1 MIIYRIA
8 DGSRLAIVE
17 TPGTSAWVDVVAP
30 TKDELSR
37 LESEYGVLPD
47 HITDILDID
56 EQSRI
61 EKEDEYTLIICRLPV
76 YDARLEVSYFT
87 VPCGV
92 LLFPGRI
99 ITVCQYDNEVLDEI
113 RNGKVRGL
121 DPANRNTFVLHL
133 FSRAAI
139 CYLRYLKDINRRT
152 AIIEGELQR
161 SVKNHELTQLLS
173 AEKSLV
179 YFTTSIKSNEILLE
193 KLAARRMMRFSEEE
207 EELLEDVLTDN
218 KQAITMSGIY
228 SDILSGMMDAFASVI
243 SNNLNI
249 VMKRLTVIS
258 IVLMI
263 PTLVVS
269 LFGMNIPLPL
279 AHHPWA
285 FAYILGTCVVLSALG
300 ALVLGEG
307 GKKKPRRSAAGIAGP
322 ATGSIV
328 FGHPLRRHQG
338 R

>member
-1 MIIYRIA
+1 MIKYRIS
-8 DGSRLAIVE
+8 DGTRLATVE
-17 TPGTSAWVDVVAP
+17 RPAKFAWIDVVDP
-30 TKDELSR
+30 TKDEISS
-37 LESEYGVLPD
+37 LEREHTINPD
-47 HITDILDID
+47 HLFDIMDID

-61 EKEDEYTLIICRLPV
+61 EKEDDYTLVICRLPV

-92 LLFPGRI
+92 LLFADKI
-99 ITVCQYDNEVLDEI
+99 VTICQSDNEVLEEI
-113 RNGKVRGL
+113 RNGRVKGL
-121 DPANRNTFVLHL
+121 NLRNKSAFILHL

-152 AIIEGELQR
+152 AVIEGELQR

-173 AEKSLV
+173 IEKSLV

-193 KLAARRMMRFSEEE
+193 KFPTARAIRFSEDEA
-207 EELLEDVLTDN
+207 ELLEDVLTDN
-218 KQAITMSGIY
+218 KQAIEMSGIY

-249 VMKRLTVIS
+249 VMKRLTVVS

-263 PTLVVS
+263 PTFVVS
-269 LFGMNIPLPL
+269 MFGMNVKVPFGDNP
-279 AHHPWA
+279 AA
-285 FAYILGTCVVLSALG
+285 FPIITGICVVLGGLG
-300 ALVLGEG
+300 AFFLRDR
-307 GKKKPRRSAAGIAGP
+307 KPKRPKLAGP
-322 ATGSIV
+322 ATGGIV
-328 FGHPLRRHQG
+328 IGGGIRH